1 MDEDFFKIPPIQAN
15 IPKNNEK
22 HDSSLDFFGAPASHT
37 NKHYDGKLFMS
48 LKRQNFLHTK
58 TTSFDIGA
66 PEISSRKLI
75 NSTIEKSLLP
85 EEEKKV
91 MKDLDYQMRGHL
103 KLLKD

>member
-1 MDEDFFKIPPIQAN
+1 M
-15 IPKNNEK
+15 
-22 HDSSLDFFGAPASHT
+22 GV
-37 NKHYDGKLFMS
+37 
-48 LKRQNFLHTK
+48 
-58 TTSFDIGA
+58 